1 MDGSGFLLAAR
12 RRLVKPILI
21 QISRVLIVVAVQTQQ
36 FPVASVGRIIFV
48 VVVFVVDRELTKL
61 FTLEFTPA
69 ARTDP
74 GKHLERLLP
83 ITLFS
88 LLAAAPGLRHN
99 PVHFV
104 FI

>member
-1 MDGSGFLLAAR
+1 MDGSCLLLAAR
-12 RRLVKPILI
+12 SRLVKPVLI
-21 QISRVLIVVAVQTQQ
+21 QISRVLIVVAIETQQ
-36 FPVASVGRIIFV
+36 FPVAPVWRIVIV
-48 VVVFVVDRELTKL
+48 VVVSVMDRKLTKL
-61 FTLEFTPA
+61 FAFEFTPA

-74 GKHLERLLP
+74 GKNLERLLP

-88 LLAAAPGLRHN
+88 LLAAAHGLSYN